1 MRAPLHQSG
10 FSLVELL
17 VAVLSATVLV
27 LAAGAMIWHSQV
39 ALHRL
44 TDVVDVHRDMRAS
57 MDVLARMTRPGTNF
71 TFTTGLVY
79 TVTYTN
85 RSPARVYAS
94 GSNLFYDVNTAVAGP
109 DVQLVYGTL
118 KQFNVVLLTN
128 QALVTLVLESPLDRM
143 SNRVT
148 LLRRN

>member
-17 VAVLSATVLV
+17 VAVLAATVLV

-85 RSPARVYAS
+85 RAPARVYAS